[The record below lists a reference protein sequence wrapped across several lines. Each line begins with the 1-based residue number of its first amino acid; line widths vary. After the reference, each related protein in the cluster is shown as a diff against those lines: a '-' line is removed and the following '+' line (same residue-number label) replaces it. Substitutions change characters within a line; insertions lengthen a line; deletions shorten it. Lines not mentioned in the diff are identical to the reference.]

1 MSAEIYAVVQ
11 RGPYAGF
18 TKAEMDDEFAR
29 YKQKLINSGTTLRG
43 ASMSGK
49 SYQVGP
55 RLDWSL
61 PEWSKQIQYAMAQ
74 VSPDFIAP
82 SQNIGVRFACA

>member
-1 MSAEIYAVVQ
+1 MTAQIHAVVQ
-11 RGPYAGF
+11 RGPYIGR
-18 TKAEMDDEFAR
+18 TKAQMDAELER
-29 YKQKLINSGTTLRG
+29 YHAQLGRSGTTLRG

-61 PEWSKQIQYAMAQ
+61 GEWSRQIAFAMSQ

-82 SQNIGVRFACA
+82 SHSHLVRFGGD